1 MYLQLLLY
9 LKLMTILAKD
19 ELRVCIDRE
28 VGGGG
33 GGFRDRRGAVRGGGG
48 GADQQDALHLALR
61 REAGLQEH
69 K

>member
-1 MYLQLLLY
+1 
-9 LKLMTILAKD
+9 MTTLAKD

-33 GGFRDRRGAVRGGGG
+33 GGFRDWRGAVRGGGG